1 MNEFETRSLFDAL
14 PIAARLYSVLD
25 DVKSGEYDDVMVPGE
40 PLKIDVMGAFVA
52 KSKNMR
58 DLMAEIEDAITQRKV
73 QLEPKQSGSAAEVN
87 PAGSKDVKCIEDLL
101 RQNVVSRKELRTA
114 FGIDQNDR
122 IDTRELDGMLK
133 DCVDENENSQELVRS
148 VRDKT
153 VTLAN
158 RGVTK
163 IK

>member
-14 PIAARLYSVLD
+14 PIAAKLYRVLD
-25 DVKSGEYDDVMVPGE
+25 GVKSGECDDAMVPGE

-58 DLMAEIEDAITQRKV
+58 ELMAEIEDAIIQRKA
-73 QLEPKQSGSAAEVN
+73 QLVPNITGSATG
-87 PAGSKDVKCIEDLL
+87 GSPVGAKGPDSIEDRLKHIDISIKDL
-101 RQNVVSRKELRTA
+101 RISL
-114 FGIDQNDR
+114 DMDPNDK

-133 DCVDENENSQELVRS
+133 EYVDEKENSQELVRA

-153 VTLAN
+153 GTPDDR
-158 RGVTK
+158 RGTE
-163 IK
+163 

>member
-1 MNEFETRSLFDAL
+1 MNGRDTRSLFDAL
-14 PIAARLYSVLD
+14 PIAARLYRVLD
-25 DVKSGEYDDVMVPGE
+25 DVKSGEYDDAMVPGE
-40 PLKIDVMGAFVA
+40 SLKIDVMGAFVA
-52 KSKNMR
+52 KSKSKR
-58 DLMAEIEDAITQRKV
+58 ELMAEVEDAITQRKT

-87 PAGSKDVKCIEDLL
+87 PAGAKDVERIGDLL
-101 RQNVVSRKELRTA
+101 KQNEASRNELRAA
-114 FGIDQNDR
+114 FGIDPNDK

-133 DCVDENENSQELVRS
+133 EYVDENENSQELVRS

-153 VTLAN
+153 ATLAN